1 MMLFCN
7 NQFDANQILFK
18 KPSCWLWGI
27 LRIGLC
33 FLLFTYN
40 IFYMEGV
47 VADQKLVA
55 EIQRMMDNEQ
65 SFDLT
70 DISGRNDS
78 LGATR
83 VADIINYVKADPKIT
98 LQNMDLATENLNK
111 ANFGQYADNIQGIQN
126 VTQETFEKL
135 ERMRVDARQTV
146 LSERFDQF
154 VSVVRRRMERISNVV
169 AELTKKP
176 DLSQGDLMRIQY
188 EVMQMSITLDVAS
201 KVGDKGSQALQTLF
215 RNQ

>member
-1 MMLFCN
+1 MGHIKNRLVF
-7 NQFDANQILFK
+7 QSISIQYRL
-18 KPSCWLWGI
+18 S
-27 LRIGLC
+27 
-33 FLLFTYN
+33 
-40 IFYMEGV
+40 MENVGV

-55 EIQRMMDNEQ
+55 EIQKMMDNEQ

-146 LSERFDQF
+146 LNERFDQF

>member
-1 MMLFCN
+1 MEGAGAVTSQNVVNETNVEIQKAMNDWVTDVSGSN
-7 NQFDANQILFK
+7 NNIDAIKFAEEM
-18 KPSCWLWGI
+18 S
-27 LRIGLC
+27 RIGAD
-33 FLLFTYN
+33 FREVSKN
-40 IFYMEGV
+40 FY
-47 VADQKLVA
+47 
-55 EIQRMMDNEQ
+55 
-65 SFDLT
+65 
-70 DISGRNDS
+70 
-78 LGATR
+78 
-83 VADIINYVKADPKIT
+83 
-98 LQNMDLATENLNK
+98 LATENLNK

>member
-1 MMLFCN
+1 
-7 NQFDANQILFK
+7 
-18 KPSCWLWGI
+18 
-27 LRIGLC
+27 
-33 FLLFTYN
+33 
-40 IFYMEGV
+40 MEGV
-47 VADQKLVA
+47 GAVASQNGVNEINTEMQK
-55 EIQRMMDNEQ
+55 IMDNWG
-65 SFDLT
+65 SDV
-70 DISGRNDS
+70 SGSNNASDAAKFANEIARIGDDFRETSKN
-78 LGATR
+78 L
-83 VADIINYVKADPKIT
+83 Y
-98 LQNMDLATENLNK
+98 LATENLNK

>member
-1 MMLFCN
+1 
-7 NQFDANQILFK
+7 
-18 KPSCWLWGI
+18 
-27 LRIGLC
+27 
-33 FLLFTYN
+33 
-40 IFYMEGV
+40 MENVGV

-78 LGATR
+78 LGAMR